1 MGRSKREKVVALT
14 ATRKRVVGR
23 EGKATLLTDM
33 RGLVDE
39 YSSIYVFN
47 TDNMRNVKL
56 KDLRSEWKD
65 SRFYFGRK
73 RLAQVAFG
81 RDAESEHADGLHA
94 VAEKLV
100 GNVGILFTNRDDA
113 AVRKFFADY
122 SAADFAR
129 AGFVATQDIL
139 LDEGELDMFVPEHEP
154 RLRSLGLNVTLA
166 RAKVVLRERTSL
178 CVVGD
183 VLTAD
188 RAKLIEML
196 GYKLSQFRVNL
207 LCHYNRET
215 GKCEDLT
222 VDSA

>member
-23 EGKATLLTDM
+23 DAKAALLTEM

-39 YSSIYVFN
+39 YTNIYVFN

-56 KDLRSEWKD
+56 KDLRSQWKD

-73 RLAQVAFG
+73 RIAQVAFG
-81 RDAESEHADGLHA
+81 RDIESEHADGLHA

-100 GNVGILFTNRDDA
+100 GNVGILFTNRKGA
-113 AVRKFFADY
+113 EVREFFTTY
-122 SAADFAR
+122 SAADYAR
-129 AGFVATQDIL
+129 AGFVANEDISL
-139 LDEGELDMFVPEHEP
+139 KEGALDMFVPEHEP
-154 RLRSLGLNVTLA
+154 RLRALGLNVTLA
-166 RAKVVLRERTSL
+166 RGAIVLRENTSL
-178 CVVGD
+178 CAVGD

-196 GYKLSQFRVNL
+196 GYKLSMFKVNL
-207 LCHYNRET
+207 LLHYNRET
-215 GKCEDLT
+215 GTCEGLWGNAT
-222 VDSA
+222 